1 MIAPFES
8 ENAPVPG
15 ANGSPALAPDPPSV
29 EGLLFAAGAIS
40 ADQLGEVVR
49 DAVLSDRPVAA
60 VALERGFVTRE
71 GLAELL
77 QTSGAQTS
85 LAEALG
91 EAEPAPSTVSV
102 PFAEDSAR
110 AVVSAATPIPVPQV
124 VFTMPAEVPLPAMS
138 AVQQAVAAAANGAA
152 PVEAAPVEAAPV
164 EAAPVVT
171 AAPVLEVVPVPA
183 EIAPSPEAP
192 LELSPPTA
200 PELQPGVSAAGSFAV
215 SVRLESG
222 ERVAVETADS
232 FDRAAGL
239 ARGVVESASSTGEW
253 PFVSGRFI
261 RPTAIVSID
270 IERTLED

>member
-85 LAEALG
+85 LAQALG

-124 VFTMPAEVPLPAMS
+124 VFAMPAEVPLPAMS

-152 PVEAAPVEAAPV
+152 PVDAAPVEAAPV

-222 ERVAVETADS
+222 ERIAVETADS

-239 ARGVVESASSTGEW
+239 ARGIVESASSTGEW

>member
-1 MIAPFES
+1 MIAPSES

-15 ANGSPALAPDPPSV
+15 ANGSHALAPDPPSV

-49 DAVLSDRPVAA
+49 DAVLSDRPVAV

-71 GLAELL
+71 GLAALL

-91 EAEPAPSTVSV
+91 EAEPAPSTVPV
-102 PFAEDSAR
+102 PFVEDSAR

-124 VFTMPAEVPLPAMS
+124 VFAMPAEVPLPAMS

-152 PVEAAPVEAAPV
+152 PVEAAPV
-164 EAAPVVT
+164 VT
-171 AAPVLEVVPVPA
+171 AAPALEVVPVLA
-183 EIAPSPEAP
+183 EIAPPPEAP

-200 PELQPGVSAAGSFAV
+200 PELQPGVSAAGSYVV

-239 ARGVVESASSTGEW
+239 ARGIVESASSTGEW

>member
-124 VFTMPAEVPLPAMS
+124 VFAMPAEVPLPAMS
-138 AVQQAVAAAANGAA
+138 AEVPLPAMAAVQQAVAAAANG
-152 PVEAAPVEAAPV
+152 AAPV

-239 ARGVVESASSTGEW
+239 ARGIVESASSTGEW